1 MLAERNAWLYR
12 FLLNKWYFD
21 ELYDF
26 LFVRPAFWLGRL
38 FWKGGD
44 GQIIDRLGP
53 DGVSARILDG
63 TSWVVR
69 LQTGYIYNYA
79 FAMLIGLAAIITYY
93 LVSGA
98 H

>member
-1 MLAERNAWLYR
+1 M
-12 FLLNKWYFD
+12 
-21 ELYDF
+21 
-26 LFVRPAFWLGRL
+26 
-38 FWKGGD
+38 
-44 GQIIDRLGP
+44 
-53 DGVSARILDG
+53 LDG